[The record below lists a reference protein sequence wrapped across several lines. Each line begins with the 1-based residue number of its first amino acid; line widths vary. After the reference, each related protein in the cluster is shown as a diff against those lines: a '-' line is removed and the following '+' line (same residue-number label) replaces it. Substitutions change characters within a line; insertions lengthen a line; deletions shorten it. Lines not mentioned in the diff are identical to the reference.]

1 MSNKVYHELPSIQNL
16 NHENNQPHRL
26 GTKGIILCSR
36 IKSILPITLLINSQ
50 KIQTILKKLLNF
62 TEMKFCISNLP
73 DKRAPTKT
81 KTVPITF
88 YPFLWFDRRESNLI

>member
-1 MSNKVYHELPSIQNL
+1 MSNKVFRELPSIQNL
-16 NHENNQPHRL
+16 NHEDNLPRRL

-50 KIQTILKKLLNF
+50 KIQTILKTLLNF
-62 TEMKFCISNLP
+62 YRDEILHQQLACQRT
-73 DKRAPTKT
+73 PTKT